1 METLSLKND
10 ARKAL
15 SLYKKME
22 GYRIQEELLQCLVRK
37 YPENIVSDIVET
49 KVKLLNLFYSTGI
62 QATNYM
68 AKNILGIKAVDKRL
82 KERDL
87 ILVAEIAKLKLS
99 GDTTRFNY
107 SFATKYCALHEP
119 KKFPIYDSIV
129 AATFISLFE
138 KGLLP
143 KYSYSRSIKGTKS
156 NSYTKGSFS
165 ARLKDYVFF
174 VEVYDYFMDL
184 YDLKSF
190 TYREIDSYIWGAF
203 KIAGNDFEIEKMA
216 KLDKSKIKEY
226 TI

>member
-1 METLSLKND
+1 MVNLSLKSD
-10 ARKAL
+10 AKKAL
-15 SLYKKME
+15 RLYKKME
-22 GYRIQEELLQCLVRK
+22 GYRIQEELLQCLVKK

-68 AKNILGIKAVDKRL
+68 AKNILGIESMDRRL
-82 KERDL
+82 TEGDVT
-87 ILVAEIAKLKLS
+87 LVEEIAKLKLS
-99 GDTTRFNY
+99 GDTIRFNY

-129 AATFISLFE
+129 AATFKSLFE

-143 KYSYSRSIKGTKS
+143 KYSYSRSVKGVKS
-156 NSYTKGSFS
+156 NNYTKGSFS
-165 ARLKDYVFF
+165 AKLKEYVFF

-184 YDLKSF
+184 YDLNSF

-203 KIAGNDFEIEKMA
+203 KI
-216 KLDKSKIKEY
+216 S
-226 TI
+226 